1 MNEMEEGKAEDP
13 KLEQSNA
20 VMASSATSPF
30 DLLPDEIV
38 LKILNMT
45 TGPKNYPEWWVGEM
59 HM

>member
-1 MNEMEEGKAEDP
+1 MEEGKAEDP

-45 TGPKNYPEWWVGEM
+45 TGPKNYPEW
-59 HM
+59 